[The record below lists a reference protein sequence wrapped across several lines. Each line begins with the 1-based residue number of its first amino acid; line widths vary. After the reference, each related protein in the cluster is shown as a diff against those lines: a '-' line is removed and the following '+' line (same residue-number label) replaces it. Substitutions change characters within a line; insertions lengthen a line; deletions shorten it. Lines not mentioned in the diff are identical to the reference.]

1 MAIQDKV
8 ANAQAKANAIVA
20 NKAKTQAKLQAKAN
34 MAQAKTQAKTQAQ
47 AQAQANAAKQAS
59 APVKEARP
67 ARLDGIGA
75 SIAKAYMAKKPA
87 AKSVTAPGM
96 KCGGKVKK
104 YARGGG
110 IEVRG
115 KTKGKLI

>member
-34 MAQAKTQAKTQAQ
+34 MAQAKTQAKTQ